1 MLITRSLTTL
11 LLTVLAS
18 AFAGCGDD
26 VPGGGEAAGG
36 AGEQPPPGQEQGEP
50 AADQATGGG
59 QSCDDIPVPGHE
71 GTNVRVQGV
80 GCTEAAEIVGAA
92 VGKGRQ
98 AYEAAGFACEPSPT
112 GGGDTNYACTQG
124 DARVSF
130 RYGAA

>member
-26 VPGGGEAAGG
+26 VPGGGEAGGG
-36 AGEQPPPGQEQGEP
+36 AGEKPPPGQEQGEP
-50 AADQATGGG
+50 AADQATGG
-59 QSCDDIPVPGHE
+59 QSCDDIPMPGHE